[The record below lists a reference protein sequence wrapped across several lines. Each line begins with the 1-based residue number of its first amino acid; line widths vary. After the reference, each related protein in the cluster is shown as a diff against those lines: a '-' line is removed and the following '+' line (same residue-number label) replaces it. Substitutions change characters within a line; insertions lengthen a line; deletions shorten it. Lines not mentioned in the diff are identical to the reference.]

1 MQISDLLG
9 KYGQNTVPVTAQEQA
24 VKTGTQQLIG
34 TLSSLQTG
42 NVFEGTVTDISDGQ
56 VLLTLANGE
65 KISARLEGQIQLR
78 LNQAMFFEV
87 KSNTQT
93 QIAIKPYLN
102 GDSSNPTLLKA
113 VMQAGMGV
121 TADNLEMVRTM
132 MEEQLPIDKNSL
144 NQMMRQLA
152 MFPKAEPSVIA
163 QMNKLGIPVTETNVQ
178 QFSNYK
184 ADTAAI
190 MKELENVLE
199 QLPKSIAGEGD
210 TAGQMT
216 AKNMQLMDILF
227 GGETIEQS
235 QDTGAKAQELLAK
248 TADGSVV
255 IKNGTEQQ
263 AADIAKELQQILS
276 TAEDGMQQTSA
287 AGEGIQ
293 QADAAREGAQQAD
306 AAKQAEGRQM
316 PAATQGSLGEILGK
330 EGAASLEQQLKAL
343 ETDGKQVLFDKNGNL
358 NTGMSAEE
366 FLKNLNQLFKENEF
380 PQKEALFKLFSGKE
394 YQTIFKKAV
403 ENQWYLEPQETG
415 SKETVEKL
423 YNRLQTQMN
432 RMDEFIKQAGSGT
445 EGLQK
450 AVADVRG
457 NIEFMNQINQIYN
470 FVQLPLKMNGQN
482 VNSELYVYTNKKNPR
497 DMDGELSA
505 FLHLDMDHLG
515 STDISVKMKGTAV
528 KTNFYMADD
537 ASYELILAHAEELA
551 ERLENKGYQCQIEVK
566 SEEKDMDFVEDFLK
580 HDMPSAGKVYRYSF
594 DVRA

>member
-24 VKTGTQQLIG
+24 VKTGTQQLTG

-113 VMQAGMGV
+113 LMQAGMGV

-199 QLPKSIAGEGD
+199 QLPKAIAGEAD
-210 TAGQMT
+210 TAGQMA

-235 QDTGAKAQELLAK
+235 QDAGAKAQELLAK
-248 TADGSVV
+248 TADGSVT
-255 IKNGTEQQ
+255 IKSGEQQ

-276 TAEDGMQQTSA
+276 TAEDGMQQTSE

-415 SKETVEKL
+415 SQETVEKL

>member
-24 VKTGTQQLIG
+24 VKTGTQQLTG

-65 KISARLEGQIQLR
+65 KISARLEGQIQLQ

-113 VMQAGMGV
+113 LMQAGMGV
-121 TADNLEMVRTM
+121 TTDNLEMVRTM

-163 QMNKLGIPVTETNVQ
+163 QMNKLGIPVTEANVQ

-263 AADIAKELQQILS
+263 AADIAKELQQTLS

-287 AGEGIQ
+287 AGEGI
-293 QADAAREGAQQAD
+293 QQAD

-394 YQTIFKKAV
+394 YQTILKKAV

-432 RMDEFIKQAGSGT
+432 RLDEFIKQVGSGT

>member
-24 VKTGTQQLIG
+24 VKTGTQQLTG

-113 VMQAGMGV
+113 LMQAGMGV

-199 QLPKSIAGEGD
+199 QLPKAIAGEAD
-210 TAGQMT
+210 TAGQMA

-235 QDTGAKAQELLAK
+235 QDAGAKAQELLAK
-248 TADGSVV
+248 TADGSVT
-255 IKNGTEQQ
+255 IKSGEQQ

-276 TAEDGMQQTSA
+276 TAEDGMQQTSE

>member
-24 VKTGTQQLIG
+24 VKTGTQQLTG

-65 KISARLEGQIQLR
+65 KISARLEGQIQLQ

-113 VMQAGMGV
+113 LMQAGMGV
-121 TADNLEMVRTM
+121 TTDNLEMVRTM

-163 QMNKLGIPVTETNVQ
+163 QMNKLGIPVTEANVQ

-235 QDTGAKAQELLAK
+235 QDTGAKAQELL
-248 TADGSVV
+248 
-255 IKNGTEQQ
+255 
-263 AADIAKELQQILS
+263 
-276 TAEDGMQQTSA
+276 
-287 AGEGIQ
+287 
-293 QADAAREGAQQAD
+293 
-306 AAKQAEGRQM
+306 
-316 PAATQGSLGEILGK
+316 
-330 EGAASLEQQLKAL
+330 
-343 ETDGKQVLFDKNGNL
+343 
-358 NTGMSAEE
+358 
-366 FLKNLNQLFKENEF
+366 
-380 PQKEALFKLFSGKE
+380 
-394 YQTIFKKAV
+394 
-403 ENQWYLEPQETG
+403 
-415 SKETVEKL
+415 
-423 YNRLQTQMN
+423 
-432 RMDEFIKQAGSGT
+432 
-445 EGLQK
+445 
-450 AVADVRG
+450 
-457 NIEFMNQINQIYN
+457 
-470 FVQLPLKMNGQN
+470 
-482 VNSELYVYTNKKNPR
+482 
-497 DMDGELSA
+497 
-505 FLHLDMDHLG
+505 
-515 STDISVKMKGTAV
+515 
-528 KTNFYMADD
+528 
-537 ASYELILAHAEELA
+537 
-551 ERLENKGYQCQIEVK
+551 
-566 SEEKDMDFVEDFLK
+566 
-580 HDMPSAGKVYRYSF
+580 
-594 DVRA
+594 

>member
-24 VKTGTQQLIG
+24 VKTGTQQLTG

-65 KISARLEGQIQLR
+65 KISARLEGQIQLQ

-113 VMQAGMGV
+113 LMQAGMGV

-235 QDTGAKAQELLAK
+235 QDTGANAQELLAK

-276 TAEDGMQQTSA
+276 TAEDGMQQTRA

>member
-24 VKTGTQQLIG
+24 VKTGTQQLTG

-65 KISARLEGQIQLR
+65 KISARLEGQIQLQ

-113 VMQAGMGV
+113 LMQAGMGV
-121 TADNLEMVRTM
+121 TTDNLEMVRTM

-163 QMNKLGIPVTETNVQ
+163 QMNKLGIPVTEANVQ

-263 AADIAKELQQILS
+263 AADIAKELQQTLS

-287 AGEGIQ
+287 AGEGI
-293 QADAAREGAQQAD
+293 QQAD

-330 EGAASLEQQLKAL
+330 EGTASLEQQLKAL
-343 ETDGKQVLFDKNGNL
+343 ETDGKQVLLDKNGNL
-358 NTGMSAEE
+358 KTGMSAED

-380 PQKEALFKLFSGKE
+380 LQKEALFKLFSGKE
-394 YQTIFKKAV
+394 YQTILKKAV

-432 RMDEFIKQAGSGT
+432 RLDEFIKQAGSGT

-470 FVQLPLKMNGQN
+470 FFQLPLKMNGQN

-515 STDISVKMKGTAV
+515 STDISIKMKGTAV

>member
-24 VKTGTQQLIG
+24 VKTGTQQLTG

-65 KISARLEGQIQLR
+65 KISARLEGQIQLQ

-113 VMQAGMGV
+113 LMQAGMGV
-121 TADNLEMVRTM
+121 TTDNLEMVRTM

-152 MFPKAEPSVIA
+152 MFQKAEPSVIA
-163 QMNKLGIPVTETNVQ
+163 QMNKLGIPVTEANVQ

-235 QDTGAKAQELLAK
+235 QDAGAKAQELLAK
-248 TADGSVV
+248 TADGSVT
-255 IKNGTEQQ
+255 IKSGEQQ

-394 YQTIFKKAV
+394 YQTILKKAV

-423 YNRLQTQMN
+423 YNRLQMQMN
-432 RMDEFIKQAGSGT
+432 RLDEFIKQAGSGT

-450 AVADVRG
+450 AVAGVRG

-537 ASYELILAHAEELA
+537 ASYELILAHAKELA

>member
-113 VMQAGMGV
+113 LMQAGMGV

-306 AAKQAEGRQM
+306 AAKQAEGRQI

>member
-24 VKTGTQQLIG
+24 VKTGTQQLTG

-65 KISARLEGQIQLR
+65 KISARLEGQIQLQ

-113 VMQAGMGV
+113 LMQAGMGV
-121 TADNLEMVRTM
+121 TTDNLEMVRTM

-163 QMNKLGIPVTETNVQ
+163 QMNKLGIPVTEANVQ

-263 AADIAKELQQILS
+263 AADIAKELQQTLS

-287 AGEGIQ
+287 AGEGI
-293 QADAAREGAQQAD
+293 QQAD

-330 EGAASLEQQLKAL
+330 EGTASLEQQLKAL

-394 YQTIFKKAV
+394 YQTILKKAV
-403 ENQWYLEPQETG
+403 EKQWYLEPQETG

-432 RMDEFIKQAGSGT
+432 RLDEFIKQAGSGT

>member
-24 VKTGTQQLIG
+24 VKTGTQQLTG

-65 KISARLEGQIQLR
+65 KISARLEGQIQLQ

-113 VMQAGMGV
+113 LMQAGMGV
-121 TADNLEMVRTM
+121 TTDNLEMVRTM

-152 MFPKAEPSVIA
+152 MFPKAAPSVIA

-199 QLPKSIAGEGD
+199 QLPKAIAGEAD
-210 TAGQMT
+210 TAGQMA

-263 AADIAKELQQILS
+263 AADIAKELQQTLS
-276 TAEDGMQQTSA
+276 TAEDGMQKTSA

-306 AAKQAEGRQM
+306 AAKQEEGRPM

-330 EGAASLEQQLKAL
+330 EGATSLEQQLKAL

-394 YQTIFKKAV
+394 YQTILKKAV

-432 RMDEFIKQAGSGT
+432 RLDEFIKQAGSGT

>member
-24 VKTGTQQLIG
+24 VKTGTQQLAG

-113 VMQAGMGV
+113 LMQAGMGV
-121 TADNLEMVRTM
+121 TTDNLEMVRSM

-152 MFPKAEPSVIA
+152 MFPKAAPSVIA
-163 QMNKLGIPVTETNVQ
+163 QMNKLGIPVTEANVQ

-235 QDTGAKAQELLAK
+235 QDAGAKAQELLAK
-248 TADGSVV
+248 TADGSVT
-255 IKNGTEQQ
+255 IKSGEQQ

-287 AGEGIQ
+287 AGEGI
-293 QADAAREGAQQAD
+293 QQAD

-432 RMDEFIKQAGSGT
+432 RLDEFIKQAGSGT

>member
-24 VKTGTQQLIG
+24 VKTGTQQLAG

-113 VMQAGMGV
+113 LMQAGMGV
-121 TADNLEMVRTM
+121 TTDNLEMVRTM

-152 MFPKAEPSVIA
+152 MFPKAAPSVIA
-163 QMNKLGIPVTETNVQ
+163 QMNKLGIPVTEANVQ

-184 ADTAAI
+184 ADTVAI

-235 QDTGAKAQELLAK
+235 QDAGAKAQELLAK
-248 TADGSVV
+248 TADGSVT
-255 IKNGTEQQ
+255 IKSGEQQ

-287 AGEGIQ
+287 AGEGI
-293 QADAAREGAQQAD
+293 QQAD

-432 RMDEFIKQAGSGT
+432 RLDEFIKQAGSGT

>member
-24 VKTGTQQLIG
+24 VKTGTQQLAG
-34 TLSSLQTG
+34 TLSSLQTV

-113 VMQAGMGV
+113 LMQAGMGV
-121 TADNLEMVRTM
+121 TTDNLEMVRTM

-152 MFPKAEPSVIA
+152 MFPKAAPSVIA
-163 QMNKLGIPVTETNVQ
+163 QMNKLGIPVTEANVQ

-235 QDTGAKAQELLAK
+235 QDAGAKAQELLAK
-248 TADGSVV
+248 TADGSVT
-255 IKNGTEQQ
+255 IKSGEQQ

-287 AGEGIQ
+287 AGEGI
-293 QADAAREGAQQAD
+293 QQAD

-432 RMDEFIKQAGSGT
+432 RLDEFIKQAGSGT

>member
-24 VKTGTQQLIG
+24 VKTGTQQLTG

-65 KISARLEGQIQLR
+65 KISARLEGQIQLQ

-113 VMQAGMGV
+113 LMQAGMGV
-121 TADNLEMVRTM
+121 TTNNLEMVRTM

-163 QMNKLGIPVTETNVQ
+163 QMNKLGIPVTEANVQ

-210 TAGQMT
+210 TAGQMA

-235 QDTGAKAQELLAK
+235 QDAGAKAQELLAK
-248 TADGSVV
+248 TADGSVT
-255 IKNGTEQQ
+255 IKSGEQQ

-276 TAEDGMQQTSA
+276 TAEDGMQQTST

-293 QADAAREGAQQAD
+293 QADAAGEGAQRAD

-432 RMDEFIKQAGSGT
+432 RIDEFIKQAGSGT

>member
-24 VKTGTQQLIG
+24 VKTGTQQLTG

-113 VMQAGMGV
+113 LMQAGMGV

-163 QMNKLGIPVTETNVQ
+163 QMDKLGIPVTETNVQ

-199 QLPKSIAGEGD
+199 QLPKAIAGEAD
-210 TAGQMT
+210 TAGQMA

-235 QDTGAKAQELLAK
+235 QDAGAKAQELLAK
-248 TADGSVV
+248 TADGSVT
-255 IKNGTEQQ
+255 IKSGEQQ

-276 TAEDGMQQTSA
+276 TAEDGMQQTSE

>member
-24 VKTGTQQLIG
+24 VKTGTQQLTG

-65 KISARLEGQIQLR
+65 KISARLEGQIQLQ

-113 VMQAGMGV
+113 LMQAGMGV

-190 MKELENVLE
+190 MEELENVLE
-199 QLPKSIAGEGD
+199 QLPKAIAGEAD
-210 TAGQMT
+210 TAGQMA

-248 TADGSVV
+248 TADGSVT
-255 IKNGTEQQ
+255 IKSGEQQ

-276 TAEDGMQQTSA
+276 TAEDGMQQTSV

-330 EGAASLEQQLKAL
+330 EGVAGLEQQLKAL

-394 YQTIFKKAV
+394 YQTILKKAV

-432 RMDEFIKQAGSGT
+432 RLDEFIKQAGSGT

-450 AVADVRG
+450 AVAGVRG

>member
-24 VKTGTQQLIG
+24 VKTGTQQLAG

-113 VMQAGMGV
+113 LMQAGMGV
-121 TADNLEMVRTM
+121 TTDNLEMVRTM

-152 MFPKAEPSVIA
+152 MFPKAAPSVIA
-163 QMNKLGIPVTETNVQ
+163 QMNKLGIPVTEANVQ

-235 QDTGAKAQELLAK
+235 QDAGAKAQELLAK
-248 TADGSVV
+248 TADGSVT
-255 IKNGTEQQ
+255 IKSGEQQ

-432 RMDEFIKQAGSGT
+432 RLDEFIKQAGSGT

>member
-24 VKTGTQQLIG
+24 VKTGTQQLTG

-65 KISARLEGQIQLR
+65 KISARLEGQIQLQ

-113 VMQAGMGV
+113 LMQAGMGV
-121 TADNLEMVRTM
+121 TTDNLEMVRTM

-163 QMNKLGIPVTETNVQ
+163 QMNKLGIPVTEANVQ

-263 AADIAKELQQILS
+263 AADIAKELQQTLS

-287 AGEGIQ
+287 AGEGI
-293 QADAAREGAQQAD
+293 QQAD

-394 YQTIFKKAV
+394 YQTILKKAV

-432 RMDEFIKQAGSGT
+432 RLDEFIKQAGSGT

-537 ASYELILAHAEELA
+537 ASYELILAHVEELA

>member
-24 VKTGTQQLIG
+24 VKTGTQQLAG

-113 VMQAGMGV
+113 LMQAGMGV
-121 TADNLEMVRTM
+121 TTDNLEMVRTM

-152 MFPKAEPSVIA
+152 MFPKAAPSVIA
-163 QMNKLGIPVTETNVQ
+163 QMNKLGIPVTEANVQ

-235 QDTGAKAQELLAK
+235 QDAGAKAQELLAK
-248 TADGSVV
+248 TADGSVT
-255 IKNGTEQQ
+255 IKSGEQQ

-287 AGEGIQ
+287 AGEGI
-293 QADAAREGAQQAD
+293 QQAD

-432 RMDEFIKQAGSGT
+432 RLDEFIKQAGSGT

>member
-24 VKTGTQQLIG
+24 VKTGTQQLTG

-65 KISARLEGQIQLR
+65 KISARLEGQIQLQ

-113 VMQAGMGV
+113 LMQAGMGV

-403 ENQWYLEPQETG
+403 ENQGYLEPQETG

>member
-24 VKTGTQQLIG
+24 VKTGTQQLTG

-113 VMQAGMGV
+113 LMQAGMGV

-199 QLPKSIAGEGD
+199 QLPKAIAGEGD
-210 TAGQMT
+210 TAGQMA

-235 QDTGAKAQELLAK
+235 QDAGAKAQELLAK
-248 TADGSVV
+248 TADGSVT
-255 IKNGTEQQ
+255 IKSGEQQ

-293 QADAAREGAQQAD
+293 QSDAAREGAQQAD

-330 EGAASLEQQLKAL
+330 EGVAGLEQQLKEL
-343 ETDGKQVLFDKNGNL
+343 ETDGKQVLLDKNGNL

-432 RMDEFIKQAGSGT
+432 RLDEFIKQAGSGT